1 MNNATKPK
9 TLATHSTRSRDLLLS
24 LLFDAVGYLS
34 YLFPFG
40 VLSDAFWAPF
50 SALLLYLLYRG
61 TIGKI
66 GGMVQFLEE
75 LSPGLD
81 FIPTFTLSWLYKYVI
96 SKEN

>member
-1 MNNATKPK
+1 
-9 TLATHSTRSRDLLLS
+9 
-24 LLFDAVGYLS
+24 
-34 YLFPFG
+34 
-40 VLSDAFWAPF
+40 
-50 SALLLYLLYRG
+50 LLYLLYRG

-81 FIPTFTLSWLYKYVI
+81 FIPTFTLSWLYKYVL